1 MMDDI
6 RSWLD
11 RHALLTPDLDQDGF
25 WEEVVQ
31 SSREDMSWEETIHV
45 LSFIASSKTPQHPRW
60 DMFAANVLMADHKD
74 RTPEAFGDVI
84 RLLQGNHD
92 ATGRARPLLD
102 EAFAAWIMTNISWI
116 EQMFRSETQSPHF
129 PMNLFGW
136 KTLYKSYLMRA
147 HGRVVERPDHLWFRV
162 ALFLYREDR
171 PRVLACFRNLRSGRY
186 THATPTLFY
195 AGARRP
201 QMASCFPWNA
211 VVMTPHGG
219 RPMGSIRVGDRVLS
233 HHGKWRRVIQVHK
246 DVVGPDRGW
255 KRIEWKGG
263 VLEATDDH
271 PFRIDRGGTWQWQ
284 PIGEVDTTMDRL
296 IHITEVLG
304 RPTPMTDPET
314 VAWADRLGS
323 HLHAFRHLYSSG
335 DPTLRLDEED
345 MDSLPDEAL
354 RAALDAYRRVD
365 PAAVDSTVHLEFHL
379 SEHAP
384 SWILPILCTLL
395 AHHRIEAL
403 TALRTQWQKDTDPY
417 LCMWYEQWDCLLHP
431 PTDSSTTIHDL
442 ATIHP
447 DETVYTLGVEEDH
460 SYVVQGWIAQNC
472 FLLGIE
478 DSLEGIFKA
487 ISDVAQISKWAGGV
501 GIHVS
506 NIRADRSYIY
516 GTNGYSNGIL
526 PMIRLFNDTS
536 RYIDQCLAAD
546 ANVWTR
552 ERGWAPIASILSG
565 EHVLTQWGVY
575 EPVEK
580 VVSHVVD
587 EPAMLRVWVD
597 GDRSVDVTAEHA
609 FLMDIEGIEH
619 APDPEECS
627 PTDPAAPTKSIY
639 VPLSDWSSGDRP
651 HAIAIPSGAGAAPKT
666 APSTGWT
673 PLWATVLRLVLEH
686 SPIIEDPRM
695 WRLPAGR
702 TMTGTIH
709 PFSTTRELP
718 TGESLIEWAA
728 GVLFPWVW
736 QQDPRTLRYEPSVPY
751 EWLRGDPTVCRSY
764 AGILGAS
771 GDPPT
776 DRWWRTVVSPPSPPW
791 VRFLES
797 LWTLHRTP
805 PQSIASFQKIESIPW
820 CPDRHRV
827 LYDLVIRNH
836 PSYLTEL
843 GVAHNGGGK
852 RNGAFAIYLEPWH
865 ADIRAF
871 LHAKKNTGPEEE
883 RARDLFYGLWIPDLF
898 MKRVISNGT
907 WSLMCPKECP
917 GLTECHSD
925 EFERLYT
932 EYEAKQQFKAQIGA
946 RELFAE
952 MIKCQIETGT
962 PYFLYKDTCNQRSN
976 QKHLGTIRSS
986 NLCVVGGTFLLTR
999 DGHRPIGGC
1008 VGETVKIWNGETFVD
1023 AVPLQTTERSESGLL
1038 EIVLST
1044 GKTFQCTPDHLFHV
1058 MDNDVST
1065 SSSPC
1070 RAKDLRIGDR
1080 LVPHRLP
1087 PLQDLSPQALEDLGR
1102 VRKFV
1107 LQNAFRLGESY
1118 YLRSDDPTSLQE
1130 LHLGLDL
1137 MGIPSC
1143 LLHGQSSPSPLL
1155 QIHLDSWK
1163 ILNEPIATLIL
1174 LSGSTRTPIQETVK
1188 CVIAHPSAVSPVF
1201 CVREPI
1207 RHTAVFQGV
1216 LTGQCTEIIEYSDAS
1231 EYAVCNLASISLPA
1245 CCRPNP
1251 RIREIVR
1258 IDRSAARP
1266 RDDPEIR
1273 WLLARADK
1281 DTSAL
1286 HDDLGLDPD
1295 AIRAVFQDGR
1305 SELFSSVEAC
1315 WHTVLRPVFDFD
1327 RLADLTTELVRNLN
1341 SVIDQNRYPTP
1352 ETRYSNLRHRP
1363 IGIGVQGLADVFC
1376 RMKIPFD
1383 APDARALNRDIFETL
1398 YFTALRASCALAEE
1412 QGRHASFEGSP
1423 LSVGI
1428 FHWEM
1433 TPERPLGAMR
1443 HSAEE
1448 WDALRGSIRSHG
1460 VRNSLLIAP
1469 MPTASTS
1476 QILSNNECFEPYTSN
1491 FYTRRTSVGEFLIYN
1506 RELFSDMNALGCWTT
1521 TKRQELVWNRGS
1533 VQNLDGLPDW
1543 IRKVYRTV
1551 WEIPQK
1557 SIIDMAADRQFF
1569 IDQSQ
1574 SLNLFLAEPNLDTL
1588 TKMHIYGWKK
1598 GLKTGSYY
1606 IRSRPPIATPH
1617 FALDPSLTKTA
1628 ATTPAPAPPA
1638 AGDGETAVVCPRRRV
1653 RPPRDATETVEEE
1666 DVCMAC
1672 SA

>member
-1 MMDDI
+1 MDDI

-11 RHALLTPDLDQDGF
+11 RHALLTTDLEEDGF
-25 WEEVVQ
+25 WDEVVQ

-45 LSFIASSKTPQHPRW
+45 LSFIASSRTPQHPRW

-102 EAFAAWIMTNISWI
+102 EAFATWILTNISWI
-116 EQMFRSETQSPHF
+116 EEIFRSETRSPHF
-129 PMNLFGW
+129 SMNLFGW

-171 PRVLACFRNLRSGRY
+171 PRVMACFKNLRSGRY

-219 RPMGSIRVGDRVLS
+219 RPIGTIREGDCVLS
-233 HHGKWRRVIQVHK
+233 HQGKWRRVIQIHK
-246 DVVGPDRGW
+246 DVVGTDRGW

-263 VLEATDDH
+263 VLEVTDDH
-271 PFRIDRGGTWQWQ
+271 PFRIDRAGAWQWKPVGQ
-284 PIGEVDTTMDRL
+284 IDSESDRL
-296 IHITEVLG
+296 VHITEVLG
-304 RPTPMTDPET
+304 RPTPLNDPQT
-314 VAWADRLGS
+314 VEWMHRLGP
-323 HLHAFRHLYSSG
+323 HLHAFRHLYSSSE
-335 DPTLRLDEED
+335 DPALCVED
-345 MDSLPDEAL
+345 DLSHLPDEAL
-354 RAALDAYRRVD
+354 RAAVDAYRRVD
-365 PAAVDSTVHLEFHL
+365 PDAVDGAGHLEFHL

-384 SWILPILCTLL
+384 SWILLILRTLL
-395 AHHRIEAL
+395 ERHEIDTLAL
-403 TALRTQWQKDTDPY
+403 LRSHWQKDTDPY

-431 PTDSSTTIHDL
+431 PADSSVLIRDLTTD
-442 ATIHP
+442 HP
-447 DETVYTLGVEEDH
+447 EETVYTLGVEEDH

-472 FLLGIE
+472 FLLGID

-536 RYIDQCLAAD
+536 RYIDQCFVAD

-552 ERGWAPIASILSG
+552 ERGWSPIASIRTG
-565 EHVLTQWGVY
+565 DHVLTQWGIY

-580 VVSHVVD
+580 VLSHVVD
-587 EPAMLRVWVD
+587 RASMIRVWVD
-597 GDRSVDVTAEHA
+597 DTRSVDVTAEHA
-609 FLMDIEGIEH
+609 FLMDLDGIEH
-619 APDPEECS
+619 APDLEECS
-627 PTDPAAPTKSIY
+627 PTDPAAPVTSMY
-639 VPLSDWSSGDRP
+639 VPLSQWSSDDRP
-651 HAIAIPSGAGAAPKT
+651 HAITIPSPAVTQKT
-666 APSTGWT
+666 VSGGTGWT
-673 PLWATVLRLVLEH
+673 SLWATVLRFVLDH
-686 SPIIEDPRM
+686 SPIIDDPTL
-695 WRLPAGR
+695 WTLSGGQIVTAPV
-702 TMTGTIH
+702 H
-709 PFSTTRELP
+709 PFSKIRELA
-718 TGESLIEWAA
+718 TGETAIEWAA

-736 QQDPRTLRYEPSVPY
+736 QRDPTSLRYEPSVPY
-751 EWLRGDPTVCRSY
+751 EWLHGDPTVCRSY
-764 AGILGAS
+764 AGILGATPDS
-771 GDPPT
+771 SD
-776 DRWWRTVVSPPSPPW
+776 DLWWRTTPSPPSSLW

-797 LWTLHRTP
+797 LRTLHQTP
-805 PQSIASFQKIESIPW
+805 PQSIMSFQKIESIPW
-820 CPDRHRV
+820 CPDTHRV
-827 LYDLVIRNH
+827 LYDLVVRNH
-836 PSYLTEL
+836 PSYLTEV

-932 EYEAKQQFKAQIGA
+932 EYEAKHQFKAQIGA
-946 RELFAE
+946 RELFAD

-986 NLCVVGGTFLLTR
+986 NLCVAGGTFLLTR
-999 DGHRPIGGC
+999 DGHRAIGGC
-1008 VGETVKIWNGETFVD
+1008 VGETVSIWNGEAFVD
-1023 AVPLQTTERSESGLL
+1023 VMPLQTTDRSELGML
-1038 EIVLST
+1038 EIVLSS
-1044 GKTFQCTPDHLFHV
+1044 GKTFRCTPDHYFHIAE
-1058 MDNDVST
+1058 NEST
-1065 SSSPC
+1065 YSPC
-1070 RAKDLRIGDR
+1070 RARDLHIGDR
-1080 LVPHRLP
+1080 LIPHRLP
-1087 PLQDLSPQALEDLGR
+1087 PLRDLSPQALEDLGR
-1102 VRKFV
+1102 AQKFV

-1118 YLRSDDPTSLQE
+1118 YLRSDDPTSIQE
-1130 LHLGLDL
+1130 LHLALDL
-1137 MGIPSC
+1137 IGIPSC

-1155 QIHLDSWK
+1155 QISPDSWK
-1163 ILNEPIATLIL
+1163 ILNEPFATLVL
-1174 LSGSTRTPIQETVK
+1174 MSGSSARSPIQETVK
-1188 CVIAHPSAVSPVF
+1188 CVVAHPSAVSPVF

-1251 RIREIVR
+1251 CIRQIVR
-1258 IDRSAARP
+1258 IDRSTARP
-1266 RDDPEIR
+1266 HDDPEIR
-1273 WLLARADK
+1273 WLLTRAQK
-1281 DTSAL
+1281 DVSML
-1286 HDDLGLDPD
+1286 HDDPELDPQALR
-1295 AIRAVFQDGR
+1295 AIFQDGR
-1305 SELFSSVEAC
+1305 SELFSSVESF
-1315 WHTVLRPVFDFD
+1315 WHAVLRPVFDFD
-1327 RLADLTTELVRNLN
+1327 LLADLTSELVRNLN

-1383 APDARALNRDIFETL
+1383 APDARTLNREIFETL
-1398 YFTALRASCALAEE
+1398 YYTALKTSCALAEE

-1423 LSVGI
+1423 LSAGI

-1433 TPERPLGAMR
+1433 TPERPQGMMR
-1443 HSAEE
+1443 HSAQE
-1448 WDALRGSIRSHG
+1448 WDDLRASIRVHG

-1506 RELFSDMNALGCWTT
+1506 RELFSDMDGLGCWTT

-1533 VQNLDGLPDW
+1533 VQTLDGLPEW
-1543 IRKVYRTV
+1543 IRRVYRTV

-1617 FALDPSLTKTA
+1617 FALDPSLAKTVAVA
-1628 ATTPAPAPPA
+1628 ATTAPINTDA
-1638 AGDGETAVVCPRRRV
+1638 GETTVVCPRRRV
-1653 RPPRDATETVEEE
+1653 RPPKDSTETTDDE